1 MMAGYSKRLFRR
13 ICAYNNLTDFKTQI
27 TTGRAGHERI
37 VRMSS
42 SSKSVFR
49 LFPKLAVG
57 AALAVVLVACSDSG
71 TDATRVSESGS
82 DNTVTETAIDPV
94 TTAAVD
100 VPSPDGDVDMDEV
113 MKPGPLKEMYLGS
126 PDAPVK
132 IVEYMSMTCPHCA
145 AFHNDTFKQIVT
157 DYVDTGK
164 VQFIL
169 REFPFDPRATA
180 AVMLARCA
188 PEDKFFPMVD
198 VFMQQQSNWARAQD
212 GRQALLDLAKLAGF
226 TQESFE
232 ACLTNQKLVD
242 DVNAV
247 RTKAATDFG
256 VNSTPTFL
264 INGKRYSGNMS
275 VERMSALIDSML

>member
-1 MMAGYSKRLFRR
+1 MP
-13 ICAYNNLTDFKTQI
+13 LT
-27 TTGRAGHERI
+27 
-37 VRMSS
+37 
-42 SSKSVFR
+42 SKSVFR
-49 LFPKLAVG
+49 AAPKLAAGV
-57 AALAVVLVACSDSG
+57 ALAVLLAACSDSG
-71 TDATRVSESGS
+71 SDATKLSDAESNGSASE
-82 DNTVTETAIDPV
+82 VQIDPV

-100 VPSPDGDVDMDEV
+100 VPTADGNVDMDEV
-113 MKPGPLKEMYLGS
+113 MEAGPLKEMYLGDA
-126 PDAPVK
+126 DAPVK

-180 AVMLARCA
+180 AIMLARCA

-198 VFMQQQSNWARAQD
+198 VFMQQQSVWARAQD
-212 GRQALLDLAKLAGF
+212 ARQALLDISKLAGF
-226 TQESFE
+226 TQETFE

-247 RTKAATDFG
+247 RTKAAEQFG